1 MMTNKLKQ
9 VLFDGCQSFVN
20 YRLQAIQKTIDEIQ
34 VSLNSETKSSAGDK
48 HETGRAML
56 QLEREKAGQQ
66 LAEIQKLN
74 QVLLKIETANRS
86 KSVSLGSVVYT
97 TKFNYFIAIS
107 AGELKFKDEV
117 FYAISTNT
125 PIAKL
130 LLGKQKEDKVT
141 FRGQEFDVIEVR

>member
-1 MMTNKLKQ
+1 
-9 VLFDGCQSFVN
+9 
-20 YRLQAIQKTIDEIQ
+20 
-34 VSLNSETKSSAGDK
+34 
-48 HETGRAML
+48 ML

-74 QVLLKIETANRS
+74 QVLLKIETSNRS